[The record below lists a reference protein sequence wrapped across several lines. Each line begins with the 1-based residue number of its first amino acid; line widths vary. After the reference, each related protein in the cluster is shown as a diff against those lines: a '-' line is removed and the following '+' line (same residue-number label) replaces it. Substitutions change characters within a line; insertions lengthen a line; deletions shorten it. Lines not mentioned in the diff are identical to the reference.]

1 MALRSMVKYGIL
13 LCFFVSGATG
23 LVYEVIWAK
32 YLALFIGN
40 TTYAHTIV
48 IATFMGGLALGSYLI
63 GKFIDRA
70 RHPLK
75 IYGYLEISIALY
87 AIAFPKL
94 LSIFESAYFSAVY
107 GKEVST
113 AVIVAAKLIMAL
125 GLLLIPTLL

>member
-1 MALRSMVKYGIL
+1 
-13 LCFFVSGATG
+13 
-23 LVYEVIWAK
+23 

-70 RHPLK
+70 RHPLR

-94 LSIFESAYFSAVY
+94 LGIFESAYFSAVY
-107 GKEVST
+107 GKELST
-113 AVIVAAKLIMAL
+113 AVIVAAKLLMAL
-125 GLLLIPTLL
+125 GLLMIPTLLMGGTLPVLSRVFARSFEQVGRTISLLYFIN